1 MNNNITSIIND
12 LNRKNGVFQKHTPSN
27 EQIFDHKADH
37 SYPLHSMK
45 VHKVREGSHVVAGTS
60 MENLFL
66 RYDIPRVGLV
76 SYMLLVLKLNTVA
89 NFTASFD
96 VFNIIREA
104 RIVADN
110 NLIVYSER
118 PSVMCKTITDMGQE
132 FSKNARELTVDA
144 NNNTL
149 NIPFIFK
156 NFNDKVENAVNTLAI
171 LGKLHLE
178 VECKNGVECNVLEAM
193 TAHTLYEDSH
203 LLIDFCSP
211 LKLSQNM
218 DTQTRHLLMHY
229 REEQKI
235 INKATIAKK
244 ISSEQVLKNR
254 GVCKEI
260 LVHFYQNTGAKCQWI
275 DPTNITMK
283 LTVKGETVFEFDNS
297 IKQVYNFFDRTHIH
311 SNSENIY
318 YSSTATS
325 NRPYVI
331 QFGVNSHVNNAITSG
346 LSLNCS
352 SKERLWNAQDGD
364 AILTVKATFENE
376 VPECNMEV
384 ITSMYGTTVF
394 HSNGIVESGEYE
406 DAWLQG
412 KSDDANPSVQ
422 ASNDTEMDDVVDRA
436 KERETINAPHS
447 EARKPGVVENIRLVK
462 KSGNGEKLPRFEKE
476 VSNKTTDDAKSKN
489 IKQGKYT
496 NVGMTG

>member
-60 MENLFL
+60 MENLVL

-144 NNNTL
+144 DNNTL

-171 LGKLHLE
+171 LG
-178 VECKNGVECNVLEAM
+178 
-193 TAHTLYEDSH
+193 
-203 LLIDFCSP
+203 
-211 LKLSQNM
+211 
-218 DTQTRHLLMHY
+218 
-229 REEQKI
+229 
-235 INKATIAKK
+235 
-244 ISSEQVLKNR
+244 
-254 GVCKEI
+254 
-260 LVHFYQNTGAKCQWI
+260 
-275 DPTNITMK
+275 
-283 LTVKGETVFEFDNS
+283 
-297 IKQVYNFFDRTHIH
+297 
-311 SNSENIY
+311 
-318 YSSTATS
+318 
-325 NRPYVI
+325 
-331 QFGVNSHVNNAITSG
+331 
-346 LSLNCS
+346 
-352 SKERLWNAQDGD
+352 
-364 AILTVKATFENE
+364 
-376 VPECNMEV
+376 
-384 ITSMYGTTVF
+384 
-394 HSNGIVESGEYE
+394 
-406 DAWLQG
+406 
-412 KSDDANPSVQ
+412 
-422 ASNDTEMDDVVDRA
+422 
-436 KERETINAPHS
+436 
-447 EARKPGVVENIRLVK
+447 
-462 KSGNGEKLPRFEKE
+462 
-476 VSNKTTDDAKSKN
+476 
-489 IKQGKYT
+489 
-496 NVGMTG
+496 